1 MTPTWRF
8 AIVAMAGVLAGAIG
22 VHVLHA
28 QTPPRAYLVAE
39 VQVTDADA
47 YKPYIPRAAEIV
59 ARHGGEYLVRGG
71 KTESLEGAEPAG
83 RIAVV
88 QFPSMAELKKFY
100 TSPEYQEVAPIRQK
114 ASKSRF
120 YAVEGRAP

>member
-1 MTPTWRF
+1 MHWKC
-8 AIVAMAGVLAGAIG
+8 ASIAVAGAIVG
-22 VHVLHA
+22 AAGSHVLQA
-28 QTPPRAYLVAE
+28 QPTPRAYLVAE

-59 ARHGGEYLVRGG
+59 ARHGGQYLARGG

-83 RIAVV
+83 RIAIVE
-88 QFPSMAELKKFY
+88 FPSMAALKEFY
-100 TSPEYQEVAPIRQK
+100 RSAEYQEVAPIRQK

-120 YAVEGRAP
+120 YAVEGR